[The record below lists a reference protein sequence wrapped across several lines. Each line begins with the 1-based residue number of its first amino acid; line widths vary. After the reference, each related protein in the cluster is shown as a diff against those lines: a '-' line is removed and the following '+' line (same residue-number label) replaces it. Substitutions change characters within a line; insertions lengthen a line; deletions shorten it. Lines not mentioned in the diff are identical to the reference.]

1 MYAYNLFTLPELS
14 PAASHRGMEVGGE
27 CVVGVSD
34 QIFVNAVQYGRV
46 VLECSLTGCESVEQ
60 VLCRVR
66 DMLENAHGLV
76 TVNLRNR
83 SQGWTLRRALRFKPV
98 ASLLATA

>member
-1 MYAYNLFTLPELS
+1 MYAYNLFNLPELS
-14 PAASHRGMEVGGE
+14 PASRCGMEASEE

-46 VLECSLTGCESVEQ
+46 VLECSFTGCESVEQ
-60 VLCRVR
+60 VLRRVK
-66 DMLENAHGLV
+66 DALENAHGLV

-83 SQGWTLRRALRFKPV
+83 SQGWTLRKALRFKPV
-98 ASLLATA
+98 ATMLAMA